1 MRHNTPDTIKRAER
15 FQIILIGEGILV
27 GAIAGLIV
35 LLYRICLEYAGKW
48 LKQILAYASGNPV
61 RMAGWFA
68 VLLLLAWIVA
78 KLVQFEPM
86 ISGSGI
92 PQLEGE
98 MVGKVPRRLLMPG
111 WRTGTWKRRPIDP
124 AWRHGRKRGIQ
135 RA

>member
-68 VLLLLAWIVA
+68 LLLLPC
-78 KLVQFEPM
+78 LDR
-86 ISGSGI
+86 
-92 PQLEGE
+92 
-98 MVGKVPRRLLMPG
+98 GK
-111 WRTGTWKRRPIDP
+111 TGTV
-124 AWRHGRKRGIQ
+124 
-135 RA
+135 